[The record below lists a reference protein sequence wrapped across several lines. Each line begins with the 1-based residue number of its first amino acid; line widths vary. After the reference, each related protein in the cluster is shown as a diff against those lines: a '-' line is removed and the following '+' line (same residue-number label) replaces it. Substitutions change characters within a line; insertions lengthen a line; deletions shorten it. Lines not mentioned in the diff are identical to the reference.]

1 MAMISIAPCQVKGYR
16 KGFKIFQDGM
26 IVGGAEGLKVI
37 EEGINRGSRNFEI
50 VGKLLKRG
58 AILQAT
64 EDLSLLR
71 KEYSYILKMTGA
83 RSQKE
88 RELWALRYKQVQG
101 RLLAQRDDFIARR
114 IAEGLDE
121 GESGILFIGAHH
133 DVLSR
138 LPADIQVTRVEAP
151 AGTGP
156 NMGG

>member
-16 KGFKIFQDGM
+16 KGFKIFQGGM
-26 IVGGAEGLKVI
+26 IVGGTEGLKVI
-37 EEGINRGSRNFEI
+37 EEGISRGSRDYEI
-50 VGKLLKRG
+50 VVKLLERG

-64 EDLSLLR
+64 EDLSLLK
-71 KEYSYILKMTGA
+71 KEYTYIRKMAGA
-83 RSQKE
+83 KSQKE

-138 LPADIQVTRVEAP
+138 LPADIQVTRVKASIR
-151 AGTGP
+151 TGQGP
-156 NMGG
+156 I